1 MELKELCE
9 KSLKLFSVDSIDK
22 LQDKIFHI
30 CLNNQFEFFDKFKN
44 MQTDL
49 SEDLMQKI
57 FQYYFAD
64 RKNLSQDYTPKSLSK
79 LISALTPES
88 TILDLCAGSGSLTIQ
103 NWVSDNAKTFICY
116 EIDKN
121 VIPYLLFN
129 LMLRNIQGYVINGD
143 VLNDEIFCIY
153 KLEKG
158 TDFSSLTIVNKCDLS
173 VESCISNP
181 PFNMKWH
188 YPDFVQ
194 IKPSFVNCELPPKS
208 NANFAFVLIALNQI
222 KKKAAFI
229 LPCGV
234 LNTDNWAEKDII
246 KYLVESNLLDA
257 VVLCPNKM
265 FEKTDIST
273 CILLFNKKK
282 TDTITTFI
290 DYRETYKEE
299 IREQR
304 GQYGGNSHEKRVY
317 TKNIKTFTDE
327 QIQNCKDIIQHRR
340 DISMISSNANIQTI
354 KENDYKLN
362 PAQYIKFKPIE
373 VKTRDYSEIIS
384 DLNRVILD
392 KNNCKLI
399 INEKLAKIFGF
410 DLDSFKLESE
420 VDNTVI
426 EKISGQKIVKN
437 DYIRIT
443 KNKNEFKFEN
453 NSKEKISD
461 VLVMALSMWK
471 QHIHYLNNEETRYLI
486 ELRDKLLPDLM
497 SGKISV
503 EDLPF

>member
-9 KSLKLFSVDSIDK
+9 KSLELFSVDSIDR
-22 LQDKIFHI
+22 LTDIISQI
-30 CLNNQFEFFDKFKN
+30 CLNNQFEYFEKFRTL
-44 MQTDL
+44 QTDL

-103 NWVSDNAKTFICY
+103 NWVSDKTKTFICY

-129 LMLRNIQGYVINGD
+129 LMLRNIKGYVVNGD
-143 VLNDEIFCIY
+143 ILNDEIFCVY

-181 PFNMKWH
+181 PFNMKWQ

-194 IKPSFVNCELPPKS
+194 IKPPFINCELPPKS

-222 KKKAAFI
+222 KEKAAFI

-234 LNTDNWAEKDII
+234 LSTDNFAEKDII
-246 KYLVESNLLDA
+246 KYFVDSNLLDA
-257 VVLCPNKM
+257 VVLCPDKM
-265 FEKTDIST
+265 FEKTAIST
-273 CILLFNKKK
+273 CILLLNKKK
-282 TDTITTFI
+282 TDTMTTFI
-290 DYRETYKEE
+290 DYRQTYKEKV
-299 IREQR
+299 REQR

-327 QIQNCKDIIQHRR
+327 QIQNCKNIIQHRN
-340 DISMISSNANIQTI
+340 DLSMVSSNVNIQTI
-354 KENDYKLN
+354 KENDYKLS
-362 PAQYIKFKPIE
+362 PSFYIKFEPTE
-373 VKTRDYSEIIS
+373 VKTREYSEIIS
-384 DLNRVILD
+384 DINRVRTD
-392 KNNCKLI
+392 RNNCKLI
-399 INEKLAKIFGF
+399 INEKLAKTFGF
-410 DLDSFKLESE
+410 DLDLYKGEAEF
-420 VDNTVI
+420 DDAFI
-426 EKISGQKIVKN
+426 EKISGQKIVKD

-453 NSKEKISD
+453 NSKEKISN

-486 ELRDKLLPDLM
+486 EFRDKLLPDVM
-497 SGKISV
+497 SGKIEV
-503 EDLPF
+503 EE